1 MSEMPLLKPLI
12 RAPITMT
19 TVTPIATPRM
29 VSAARILCARSDPSA
44 ISTPS
49 SSGVTGGLLLAQGD
63 HRVEPGCAARGV
75 DARHDA
81 DAGAAHDPQEDRDR
95 RHAGGERRHGVEQQ
109 GEPDARHDAE
119 RGP

>member
-44 ISTPS
+44 MRQPS
-49 SSGVTGGLLLAQGD
+49 ESDWSFMHLVQTRNAEVGTRNNARLFRVPRSAFRVASLLAQGD

-75 DARHDA
+75 DARD
-81 DAGAAHDPQEDRDR
+81 
-95 RHAGGERRHGVEQQ
+95 
-109 GEPDARHDAE
+109 
-119 RGP
+119 